1 MLIIQLKKMTSN
13 TLQSQN
19 VQASSVYIR
28 KQLHQFDSS
37 VTLHPACCSAY
48 FVFKNY
54 VLHLHLKQIVGCIIA
69 ECARCNFVSFQRAG
83 TVDSVMSN
91 RPFSRPNTSNTL
103 VLPRSVFFCIAQHL
117 GALSHNLVMDAQG
130 HI

>member
-1 MLIIQLKKMTSN
+1 MKLFPDINISGNNFISLTVLSLSILLAALPILSLKVMC
-13 TLQSQN
+13 
-19 VQASSVYIR
+19 V
-28 KQLHQFDSS
+28 
-37 VTLHPACCSAY
+37 
-48 FVFKNY
+48 
-54 VLHLHLKQIVGCIIA
+54 HLHLKQIVVCIIA
-69 ECARCNFVSFQRAG
+69 ECARCNFVSFQRSG